1 MALDLDRYKARTA
14 RLDVSD
20 LDFTVFRGQP
30 LDAESLRCLRYMH
43 DIEYHTVCYL
53 RDLLVTAAHKDQTI
67 TSFLTIWNFEEFW
80 HGEAI
85 GAVLDM
91 HGERPRDAHIE
102 EMRRDLGW
110 KDHIAP
116 IAHIVGS
123 KIAGESFLAIH
134 MTWGA
139 INEWTAQAAY
149 ARLVARAQHPTLTE
163 LLRRIMRD
171 EGRHVDFY
179 AGQAEQRLTNDRRA
193 QWMTRTALRRFWSP
207 VGSTVM
213 PSAENDFISHHLFG
227 GPDGRAMTA
236 RIDRR
241 IDRLPGLAGLRLLGG
256 REPAGNNSSW

>member
-1 MALDLDRYKARTA
+1 MDLDHYKARSG

-20 LDFTVFRGQP
+20 LDFTAFGDRP
-30 LDAESLRCLRYMH
+30 LDAASLRCLRYMH
-43 DIEYHTVCYL
+43 DVEYHTVCYL

-85 GAVLDM
+85 GAVLDV
-91 HGERPRDAHIE
+91 HGERPRTAHIE
-102 EMRRDLGW
+102 AMRRNLGW
-110 KDHIAP
+110 KDHVAP
-116 IAHIVGS
+116 IAHIIGS
-123 KIAGESFLAIH
+123 KLAGESFLAIH

-149 ARLVARAQHPTLTE
+149 ARLIARAQHPTLTT

-179 AGQAEQRLTNDRRA
+179 APQAHERLTDDRRA
-193 QWMTRTALRRFWSP
+193 QLLTRLALRRFWAP

-213 PSAENDFISHHLFG
+213 PKAESEFISQYLFA
-227 GPDGRAMTA
+227 GPDGRAMAT
-236 RIDRR
+236 RIDTR
-241 IDRLPGLAGLRLLGG
+241 IDHLPGLSGLALMTGSAPPRS
-256 REPAGNNSSW
+256 NSSW